1 MLQRISIKTKGC
13 SFHLDRPSRFC
24 HHQGMKVLAVENNAE
39 LLKLLSHLLEKEG
52 FETVTALG
60 GQEGL
65 EKFRQHKPDIACLDI
80 MLEDISGIEV
90 CRRIRAEDAEMPI
103 LLITSKS
110 RDTDVKEGLAA
121 GATEYIIKPFD
132 LISITTLMYKT
143 ARACLARKNAAE
155 LEKHFEFGDLR
166 VYPAKLAGER
176 AGKNI
181 DLNLREIGILK
192 HFHARKGKV
201 VANDEIS
208 NLCWQ
213 AQDTA
218 AKAVDW
224 QIKQLRKKIEADPAN
239 PGLIRNDGAGY
250 LFG

>member
-1 MLQRISIKTKGC
+1 
-13 SFHLDRPSRFC
+13 
-24 HHQGMKVLAVENNAE
+24 MKVLAVENNAE

-52 FETVTALG
+52 FELFTATG

-65 EKFRQHKPDIACLDI
+65 DKFHKHRPDIACLDI
-80 MLEDISGIEV
+80 LLDDISGFEV
-90 CRRIRAEDAEMPI
+90 CRKIRAEDTAMPI

-110 RDTDVKEGLAA
+110 RPADIKEGMDA

-132 LISITTLMYKT
+132 LMSITALMFKT
-143 ARACLARKNAAE
+143 GRECLARKNPAA
-155 LEKHFEFGDLR
+155 LGDHFDFGDLR
-166 VYPAKLAGER
+166 VYPARLAGER
-176 AGKNI
+176 GGKSI

-192 HFHARKGKV
+192 LFHAQRGKV

-208 NLCWQ
+208 KHCWQ
-213 AQDTA
+213 SQDTAA

-224 QIKQLRKKIEADPAN
+224 QIKQLRKKIETDPAN